1 MEGNEP
7 GHSHHY
13 KKEVFHPRQP
23 GRVGHPL
30 FFGAAISHFD
40 LFSKLNSQIAGGPLL
55 VLS

>member
-1 MEGNEP
+1 MEGN
-7 GHSHHY
+7 
-13 KKEVFHPRQP
+13 QP
-23 GRVGHPL
+23 GDSDHCNKEIFHARETGRVRHPL